1 MNRKFAA
8 LALAAALSAPAAS
21 FGQAMPATPVDKSA
35 DKAPN
40 KAPQKGS
47 KKGSDKAA
55 TPARPQGD
63 PQINRLKTLTG
74 QLELTDEQKG
84 KIKILIDKATR
95 EVEETRLDYQGA
107 SRQELQQA
115 LNGVYTDLRTNIHD
129 VLTEEQQKKFDALSA
144 QRGGGGGRGGNQM
157 QAVMEQL
164 DLKDD
169 QKAKIETILQDSRE
183 KMQGMRD
190 EWRNGDRDA
199 ARAKFQAMR
208 GEMET
213 KIKAVLTPDQQAK
226 LKELMPE
233 GMQGGRGQG
242 GRRGN

>member
-21 FGQAMPATPVDKSA
+21 FGQATPAKPDKP
-35 DKAPN
+35 D
-40 KAPQKGS
+40 
-47 KKGSDKAA
+47 AA
-55 TPARPQGD
+55 TPATRPGRQQGD

-84 KIKILIDKATR
+84 KIKILLDKATR
-95 EVEETRLDYQGA
+95 EVEETRLDYEGA

-129 VLTEEQQKKFDALSA
+129 VLTEAQQKKFDTLSN
-144 QRGGGGGRGGNQM
+144 QRGGNRGGNQM
-157 QAVMEQL
+157 QAVFDQL

-169 QKAKIETILQDSRE
+169 QKAKIKTIMQESRE

-190 EWRNGDRDA
+190 EFRNGDRQA
-199 ARAKFQAMR
+199 AREKFQTLR
-208 GEMET
+208 TEMET

-226 LKELMPE
+226 LKELMPN
-233 GMQGGRGQG
+233 GMGGRQGG
-242 GRRGN
+242 GRRGGN

>member
-21 FGQAMPATPVDKSA
+21 FGQATSAKPDKP
-35 DKAPN
+35 D
-40 KAPQKGS
+40 
-47 KKGSDKAA
+47 AA
-55 TPARPQGD
+55 TPATRPGRQQGD

-84 KIKILIDKATR
+84 KIKILLDKATR
-95 EVEETRLDYQGA
+95 EVEETRLDYEGA

-129 VLTEEQQKKFDALSA
+129 VLTEAQQKKFDTLSN
-144 QRGGGGGRGGNQM
+144 QRGGNRGGNQM
-157 QAVMEQL
+157 QAVFDQL

-169 QKAKIETILQDSRE
+169 QKAKIKTIMQESRE

-190 EWRNGDRDA
+190 EFRNGDRQA
-199 ARAKFQAMR
+199 AREKFQTLR
-208 GEMET
+208 TEMET

-226 LKELMPE
+226 LKELMPN
-233 GMQGGRGQG
+233 GMGGRQGG
-242 GRRGN
+242 GRRGGN